1 MLVISA
7 QGRENKAPKVGR
19 QFRAG
24 VEVEI
29 LEGVARGGLS
39 DKVG

>member
-29 LEGVARGGLS
+29 LEGVAREGLS